1 MTDSIILSRRY
12 PLPEQTGH
20 EAYLGC
26 NIVVMFVG
34 KDTGIPAFARGDGD
48 NMTEE
53 RIAHILSEAS
63 QMMKTQVEDSHS
75 NDSKSPHQGQVR
87 YATCLADRHSSR
99 TDYGNAYYTGQLKT
113 KVTLSHVYNEVTNE
127 PTITRY
133 TTIVRKT
140 LKVCL

>member
-1 MTDSIILSRRY
+1 MIPSPGRSR
-12 PLPEQTGH
+12 H

-34 KDTGIPAFARGDGD
+34 KDTGIPTFARGDAD

-75 NDSKSPHQGQVR
+75 NDSKSPNQGQVR
-87 YATCLADRHSSR
+87 YISHTVVTRQADRL
-99 TDYGNAYYTGQLKT
+99 TGENSK
-113 KVTLSHVYNEVTNE
+113 YW
-127 PTITRY
+127 
-133 TTIVRKT
+133 
-140 LKVCL
+140 

>member
-1 MTDSIILSRRY
+1 MTDSIISSRRY
-12 PLPEQTGH
+12 PLPEEVGR

-34 KDTGIPAFARGDGD
+34 KDTGIPAFARGDTD

-75 NDSKSPHQGQVR
+75 NDSKSPNQGQVR
-87 YATCLADRHSSR
+87 YTTHR
-99 TDYGNAYYTGQLKT
+99 
-113 KVTLSHVYNEVTNE
+113 VTTHLPAGYEDKNRFS
-127 PTITRY
+127 
-133 TTIVRKT
+133 KQAA
-140 LKVCL
+140 LLG

>member
-1 MTDSIILSRRY
+1 MTDSIILNRRY
-12 PLPEQTGH
+12 PLPEDAGR

-53 RIAHILSEAS
+53 RIAHILNEAS
-63 QMMKTQVEDSHS
+63 HMMKTQVEDSHS

-87 YATCLADRHSSR
+87 YDTRLANTNSGR
-99 TDYGNAYYTGQLKT
+99 TDYGN
-113 KVTLSHVYNEVTNE
+113 VWCCSRH
-127 PTITRY
+127 
-133 TTIVRKT
+133 KT
-140 LKVCL
+140 L

>member
-1 MTDSIILSRRY
+1 MTDSIISSRRY
-12 PLPEQTGH
+12 PQPEEAGR

-34 KDTGIPAFARGDGD
+34 KDTGIPAFARGDTD

-75 NDSKSPHQGQVR
+75 NDSKSPNQGQVR
-87 YATCLADRHSSR
+87 YYHPHNDHTPAR
-99 TDYGNAYYTGQLKT
+99 
-113 KVTLSHVYNEVTNE
+113 
-127 PTITRY
+127 
-133 TTIVRKT
+133 
-140 LKVCL
+140 

>member
-1 MTDSIILSRRY
+1 MTDSIISSRRY
-12 PLPEQTGH
+12 PLPEQVGH

-34 KDTGIPAFARGDGD
+34 KDTGIPAFARGDTD

-75 NDSKSPHQGQVR
+75 NDSKSPNQGQVR
-87 YATCLADRHSSR
+87 YTTH
-99 TDYGNAYYTGQLKT
+99 T
-113 KVTLSHVYNEVTNE
+113 V
-127 PTITRY
+127 ITHLIRMEGKLCIHLFY
-133 TTIVRKT
+133 RV
-140 LKVCL
+140 

>member
-1 MTDSIILSRRY
+1 MTDSIISSRRY
-12 PLPEQTGH
+12 PLPEEVGR

-34 KDTGIPAFARGDGD
+34 KETGIPAFARGDTD

-75 NDSKSPHQGQVR
+75 KDSKSPNQGQVR
-87 YATCLADRHSSR
+87 YTTH
-99 TDYGNAYYTGQLKT
+99 T
-113 KVTLSHVYNEVTNE
+113 V
-127 PTITRY
+127 ITHLPARY
-133 TTIVRKT
+133 EDKNRFSKQAA
-140 LKVCL
+140 LLG

>member
-1 MTDSIILSRRY
+1 MTDSIISSRRY
-12 PLPEQTGH
+12 PLPEEVGR

-34 KDTGIPAFARGDGD
+34 KDTGIPAFARGDTD

-75 NDSKSPHQGQVR
+75 NDSKSPNQGQVR
-87 YATCLADRHSSR
+87 YTTHIDQTPAYTCQVDMTTRIDS
-99 TDYGNAYYTGQLKT
+99 GNVLY
-113 KVTLSHVYNEVTNE
+113 
-127 PTITRY
+127 
-133 TTIVRKT
+133 
-140 LKVCL
+140 